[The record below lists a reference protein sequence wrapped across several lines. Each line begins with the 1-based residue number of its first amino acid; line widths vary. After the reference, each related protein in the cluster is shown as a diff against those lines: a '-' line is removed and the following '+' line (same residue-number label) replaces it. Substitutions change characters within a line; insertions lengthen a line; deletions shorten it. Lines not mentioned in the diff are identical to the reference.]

1 MRRSYLSMYCT
12 QGGVRCGGRSPSHR
26 TPSGVHDKAEERD
39 EKVDISRGEAVRQE
53 LVLAVQASH
62 WMKDELL

>member
-1 MRRSYLSMYCT
+1 MYVVHASYTFRYT
-12 QGGVRCGGRSPSHR
+12 YKGKR
-26 TPSGVHDKAEERD
+26 RD

-62 WMKDELL
+62 WMKDEEIPKVSTRSSS